1 MTMKSSQGNTGSP
14 LSRNPVPPSAVGYAH
29 LHLSRFAGVFIA
41 ALLLILAPRATA
53 STAYG
58 TLNNFDCVN
67 DTGVEAHGFEIE
79 LDDVRSRDITYTY
92 DYNHYGIPKIT
103 EDLSDPL
110 HPRVFIR
117 YAASRNPDGTWTA
130 YTAVPSGPILPTD
143 GHQFTDPTVN
153 FGGEHFGAGYYGAP
167 TAVKYNWLIDDGTG
181 ALVHGPPVYVST
193 PTFVYNPPAPAQP
206 LPQVQAVIVPPPPP
220 APPVLRFG
228 VATWV
233 KDIKT
238 KTHNANKIELVD
250 LRDPDSANPGV
261 KDWANGEPA
270 EVETEWRILQT
281 EFGNDGNPKG
291 ELKGLPEDLPG
302 GDEVITR
309 RYEFYKYVGPVDAE
323 SGEAM
328 ADEVAADGIHGVGV
342 VTYNDH
348 FDAAADEWI
357 EVTVDLSTVVVVGEF
372 FGAQMSGFDVAPV
385 LGLIDHI
392 PDGEVNVPYAERTV
406 VVGGG
411 SAFIASTTGTLPD
424 GTSVDSVTGIF
435 SGTPTVPGTFTFTVS
450 ATDLSGAIVS
460 REYTVTI
467 AGDAPP
473 VTTHTVSTGSLPAG
487 GGVTAGA
494 GTYDEGTLAMVSAT
508 ANPGFNFVRWTE
520 GGGEVSASADYSFPV
535 TGDRTLVAVFEA
547 ISYSVTTASSP
558 VAGGTTSGGGTH
570 TSGDPVTVVAVA
582 NAGFAFVN
590 WTEGGVAVSAT
601 ASYSFPVGANRSL
614 VANFVAITYTITTA
628 SSPVAGGTTS
638 GGGTFS
644 SGSPVTVVAVA
655 NAGYAF
661 VNWTEGGV
669 PVSATVSYSFPAG
682 ANRSLVAN
690 FAPLTAGAVI
700 RELEVPAVLKG
711 GSSGLGGVELT
722 TRAPAGGLVVRLV
735 SSNPTVLSLPRTVL
749 IPEGRRSVV
758 FRIRSSPV
766 TAIQSVDI
774 TVSSGDSQ
782 KGARVKVIP
791 SRRDSDRE

>member
-1 MTMKSSQGNTGSP
+1 MKPSP
-14 LSRNPVPPSAVGYAH
+14 GTPCSPSHPNSFSNRLRRFLGVLST
-29 LHLSRFAGVFIA
+29 
-41 ALLLILAPRATA
+41 ALLLAPAPGASA

-79 LDDVRSRDITYTY
+79 LDDVFSRDVTYTY

-103 EDLSDPL
+103 EDLTDPL

-117 YAASRNPDGTWTA
+117 YAAAKNPDGTWTA

-167 TAVKYNWLIDDGTG
+167 SAVKYNWLIDDGTG

-193 PTFVYNPPAPAQP
+193 PTFVYNPPAAAQP
-206 LPQVQAVIVPPPPP
+206 VAQVQAVIVPPPPP
-220 APPVLRFG
+220 APPVLAFG
-228 VATWV
+228 VANWV

-238 KTHNANKIELVD
+238 TTHNTNKVELVD
-250 LRDPDSANPGV
+250 LRDPDPANPGA

-281 EFGNDGNPKG
+281 EFANAGNPKG

-302 GDEVITR
+302 GDEVVTR

-328 ADEVAADGIHGVGV
+328 ADQVGPDGIHGVGT

-348 FDAAADEWI
+348 FDAATDEWVV
-357 EVTVDLSTVVVVGEF
+357 VTVDLSTVVVVGEF

-392 PDGEVNVPYAERTV
+392 PDGDVNVPYAERTV

-411 SAFIASTTGTLPD
+411 SAFIASTTGALPD
-424 GTSVDSVTGIF
+424 GTSLDSVTGIF

-450 ATDLSGAIVS
+450 ATDLSGVVVS

-487 GGVTAGA
+487 GGVTTGA
-494 GTYDEGTLAMVSAT
+494 GNYDEGTLATVSAT

-520 GGGEVSASADYSFPV
+520 GGVEVSASADYSFPV
-535 TGDRTLVAVFEA
+535 TGDRSLVAVFEA
-547 ISYSVTTASSP
+547 ISYSVTTAASP
-558 VAGGTTSGGGTH
+558 VAGGTTSGGGSYS
-570 TSGDPVTVVAVA
+570 SGAPVTVVAVA
-582 NAGFAFVN
+582 NAGYAFVN

-601 ASYSFPVGANRSL
+601 ASYSFPAGANRSL
-614 VANFVAITYTITTA
+614 VANFVAITYSITTA
-628 SSPVAGGTTS
+628 SSPLAGGTTS
-638 GGGTFS
+638 GGGTYA

-669 PVSATVSYSFPAG
+669 AVSATASYSFPAG

-690 FAPLTAGAVI
+690 FTSVTPPGSAVI
-700 RELEVPAVLKG
+700 HELEAPRVMMA
-711 GSSGLGGVELT
+711 GSTGLGVVELAS
-722 TRAPAGGLVVRLV
+722 RAPAGGITVRLT
-735 SSNPTVLSLPRTVL
+735 SGNPGVISVPLTVK
-749 IPEGRRSVV
+749 IPAGSRSAV
-758 FRIRSSPV
+758 FRIRSFSV
-766 TAIQSVDI
+766 TSARRVEISASV
-774 TVSSGDSQ
+774 GDS
-782 KGARVKVIP
+782 VKTVRIQVRP
-791 SRRDSDRE
+791 PDRDRP

>member
-1 MTMKSSQGNTGSP
+1 MKPSP
-14 LSRNPVPPSAVGYAH
+14 GTPRSPSH
-29 LHLSRFAGVFIA
+29 PNSLPTRFRRLLGTLTA
-41 ALLLILAPRATA
+41 ALLLAPTPGAFA

-79 LDDVRSRDITYTY
+79 LDDVYSRDVTYTY

-103 EDLSDPL
+103 EDLTDPL

-117 YAASRNPDGTWTA
+117 YAATRNSDGTWTA

-167 TAVKYNWLIDDGTG
+167 SAVKYNWLIDDGAG

-220 APPVLRFG
+220 APPVLPFG

-238 KTHNANKIELVD
+238 TTHNANKVELVD
-250 LRDPDSANPGV
+250 LRDPDPANPGV

-328 ADEVAADGIHGVGV
+328 ADQVGPDGIHGVGT

-348 FDAAADEWI
+348 FDAASDEWVV
-357 EVTVDLSTVVVVGEF
+357 VTVDLSTVVVVGEF
-372 FGAQMSGFDVAPV
+372 FGAQMSGFDVAPA

-411 SAFIASTTGTLPD
+411 AAFIASTTGTLPD
-424 GTSVDSVTGIF
+424 GTSLDSVTGIF

-520 GGGEVSASADYSFPV
+520 GGFEVSASADYSFPV
-535 TGDRTLVAVFEA
+535 TGDRTLIAVFEA
-547 ISYSVTTASSP
+547 ISYSVS
-558 VAGGTTSGGGTH
+558 
-570 TSGDPVTVVAVA
+570 
-582 NAGFAFVN
+582 
-590 WTEGGVAVSAT
+590 
-601 ASYSFPVGANRSL
+601 
-614 VANFVAITYTITTA
+614 TA

-644 SGSPVTVVAVA
+644 AGDPVTVTAVA

-661 VNWTEGGV
+661 VNWTEDGV
-669 PVSATVSYSFPAG
+669 AVSAVTSYSFAAE
-682 ANRSLVAN
+682 ANRALVAN
-690 FAPLTAGAVI
+690 FEVISYSVSTASSPAAGGTTSGGGTFSYGDPVTVTAVASAGYAFVNWTEGGVVVGATASYSFVAEANRGLVANFIPVTSPGSVVI
-700 RELEVPAVLKG
+700 HELEAPRVMRS
-711 GSSGLGGVELT
+711 GSAGLGEVELAS
-722 TRAPAGGLVVRLV
+722 RAPAGGITVRLT
-735 SSNPTVLSLPRTVL
+735 SANPGVISVPQTVT
-749 IPEGRRSVV
+749 IPAGSRSAV
-758 FRIRSSPV
+758 FRIRSFPV
-766 TAIQSVDI
+766 TSAKRVEFSASVGASVKTAQIQVRPAD
-774 TVSSGDSQ
+774 
-782 KGARVKVIP
+782 
-791 SRRDSDRE
+791 RDRP